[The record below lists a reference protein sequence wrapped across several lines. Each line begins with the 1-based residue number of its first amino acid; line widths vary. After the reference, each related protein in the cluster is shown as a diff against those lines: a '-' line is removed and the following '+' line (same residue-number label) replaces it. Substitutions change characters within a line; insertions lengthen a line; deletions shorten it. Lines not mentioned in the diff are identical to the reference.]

1 VTRFRYTGWV
11 GAELLPDGSGLRELD
26 VALRSGAARVE
37 DPPQREGATVTFAFE
52 LDWPDQDVNAAFAA
66 AAELVAG
73 VLRVR
78 GIDPDQQ
85 VNLSYEVL
93 GG

>member
-1 VTRFRYTGWV
+1 VTRFRY
-11 GAELLPDGSGLRELD
+11 
-26 VALRSGAARVE
+26 
-37 DPPQREGATVTFAFE
+37 
-52 LDWPDQDVNAAFAA
+52 VNAAFAA